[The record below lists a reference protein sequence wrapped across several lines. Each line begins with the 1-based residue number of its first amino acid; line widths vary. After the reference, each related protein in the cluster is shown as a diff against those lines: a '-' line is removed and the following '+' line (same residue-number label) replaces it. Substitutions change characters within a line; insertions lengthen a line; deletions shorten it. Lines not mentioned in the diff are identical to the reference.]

1 MTLFSNSEQEFI
13 QREVGS
19 MSSNI
24 LITFRNKYGPTK
36 LQKLWMKLMEEI
48 GRPGKCTS
56 WWTSAGTV
64 GLLECEIEGEWNIY
78 GQWVLDDEIKLLGV
92 FEVSDDELLDIRDG
106 FDSGTVISSAMR
118 ALRIGETGGEK
129 E

>member
-1 MTLFSNSEQEFI
+1 
-13 QREVGS
+13 

-36 LQKLWMKLMEEI
+36 LKELWMSLMEEI

-64 GLLECEIEGEWNIY
+64 GLFECETEGDWNVY
-78 GQWVLDDEIKLLGV
+78 GQWVLDDEIELLGV
-92 FEVSDDELLDIRDG
+92 FEVGDDELLDIRDG
-106 FDSGTVISSAMR
+106 FDSGTVVSSAMR
-118 ALRIGETGGEK
+118 ALRIGESGGEK